1 MNFVF
6 VIKLQYPYNTL
17 LQEHFSVRREKFQ
30 REYNQHVVIIH
41 LTRLKVGTV
50 FA

>member
-17 LQEHFSVRREKFQ
+17 LLEHLSARRERFQ
-30 REYNQHVVIIH
+30 RKYNQHVVIIH
-41 LTRLKVGTV
+41 LARLKVGTV

>member
-17 LQEHFSVRREKFQ
+17 SLEHLSVRREKFQ

-41 LTRLKVGTV
+41 LKPIKMGIV